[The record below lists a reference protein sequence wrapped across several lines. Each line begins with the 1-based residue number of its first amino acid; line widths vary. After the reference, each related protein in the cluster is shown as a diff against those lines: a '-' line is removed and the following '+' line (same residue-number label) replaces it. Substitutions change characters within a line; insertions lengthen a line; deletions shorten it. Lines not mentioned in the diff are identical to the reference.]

1 MMLFEHCDN
10 LFWTDPLVAVMA
22 TSIPSCNPGD
32 YTCYLGKQLF
42 VEVVVGKIKLA
53 NDEILFSV
61 KITFVPTLRKLQW
74 LINL

>member
-1 MMLFEHCDN
+1 MMFFEHCGN

-22 TSIPSCNPGD
+22 TSIPCCNPGD

-53 NDEILFSV
+53 HDEILFSV
-61 KITFVPTLRKLQW
+61 KNTFVSMLRKLQW
-74 LINL
+74 LIDL